1 MNEKTQTPL
10 PIYID
15 GELAMDYM
23 SPSAPRPS
31 ALDVLKQGVGEM
43 VDSVKLEAR
52 MVVFDAFHGTH
63 YRKVRHELMAIKKR
77 EQFEQSI
84 GLVAISN

>member
-1 MNEKTQTPL
+1 MTEKINTQSNPQEVGTQYVFNAEP
-10 PIYID
+10 D
-15 GELAMDYM
+15 A
-23 SPSAPRPS
+23 PSM
-31 ALDVLKQGVGEM
+31 VLEGISRA
-43 VDSVKLEAR
+43 VDHVKLEAR